1 MTTDITAAI
10 NAEIASIDASMA
22 EMTARRAALTECRT
36 KLEPQATV
44 SAVNKSETQP
54 KGAKIGRVSRKAR
67 RAELT
72 ADDIRCIR
80 DGAANGFSHNDM
92 RGWLDD
98 RVSRSTISN
107 IVNRK
112 GYYATV

>member
-1 MTTDITAAI
+1 MTTDITTAI
-10 NAEIASIDASMA
+10 NAEIATIDASIA
-22 EMTARRAALTECRT
+22 EMTARRAALTECRS
-36 KLEPQATV
+36 KLEPQAVV
-44 SAVNKSETQP
+44 SDDTKPQIKPT
-54 KGAKIGRVSRKAR
+54 GAKIGQGSRKAR

-112 GYYATV
+112 GYYAKV